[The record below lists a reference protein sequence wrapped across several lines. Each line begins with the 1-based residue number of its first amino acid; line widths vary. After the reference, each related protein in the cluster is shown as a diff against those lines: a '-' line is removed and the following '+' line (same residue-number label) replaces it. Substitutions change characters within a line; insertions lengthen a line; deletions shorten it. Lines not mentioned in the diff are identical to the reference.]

1 MQAAMGSPSGESSAA
16 SVLIDDEEPERQ
28 NGSSSRSEKS
38 RDGIGNAGWTNH
50 ITQPFLDFLTWLNR
64 LREAFGTPFV
74 ASVAIAYGI
83 SQGVAETLG
92 SVTQKYYW
100 KDVMQ
105 V

>member
-1 MQAAMGSPSGESSAA
+1 MGSPSGESSAA
-16 SVLIDDEEPERQ
+16 SLLIDDEEPERQ

-38 RDGIGNAGWTNH
+38 RDGIGNAGWTDH

-74 ASVAIAYGI
+74 ASVAIVYGI